1 MITFYKQQTSLILK
15 YEAVN
20 KPSNWVIHELNEKNS
35 VTITSVFTFNAADSI
50 TIIDIE
56 VDEELYAI
64 DFKIGELVD
73 QYYKIDGRILSTSID
88 TYFHKDIN
96 LRPNMFLAEKRIS
109 VFQKIN
115 EILTEDCYIG
125 GEYQNNIPLS
135 EFENLIKN
143 FPNYYELQRYTS
155 ARLSVILRNYFDNV
169 SDGEAKFEKYMRT
182 KISIQGSNLLN
193 QFQDSELAKYK
204 EIKDKLLTMLDEEDQ
219 YIEKQWQSEIL
230 QILQLL
236 FPKYIRVFEEVP
248 VYDPYNKT
256 NRRLDFILVDSN
268 GHIDIVEI
276 KRPRG
281 NNIITENV
289 YRDNHIPMRELSGSV
304 MQIEKYIYYLNKWG
318 TKGEE
323 TLTKKYI
330 AQLPSEMTLKI
341 INPTGLIIM
350 GRENDLTA
358 SQLSDLEIIKRKY
371 RNIVDI
377 ITYDDLISRTN
388 LMIQKFTL

>member
-88 TYFHKDIN
+88 IYFHKDIN

-155 ARLSVILRNYFDNV
+155 ARLSGILRNYFDNV

-236 FPKYIRVFEEVP
+236 FPKYIRVFEEAP

-289 YRDNHIPMRELSGSV
+289 YRNNHIPMRELSGSV

-330 AQLPSEMTLKI
+330 AQLPPEMTLKI

-371 RNIVDI
+371 RNIIDI